1 MTQSLA
7 ARRPVPS
14 IQDVRHGRGPDR
26 AARPNCRIPHDHPQ
40 RDVVAMFRRD
50 TPAEAAFRMQVRAWL
65 EANLP
70 MALRDRTT
78 RPPPAELM
86 PWYRALSRQ
95 GWIAPHW
102 PKQHGGMGATLNEQ
116 IVMTEELARIGAPHL
131 PVQGLNHIGPIL
143 MEFGTDA
150 QKDRH
155 LPPIVEGTTIWAQGY
170 SEPGAGSD
178 LASLSTRATLEGD
191 RFVVRGQK
199 IWTTWAH
206 YSDWIYALVRTDP
219 QAQPRQAGIS
229 FLLIDLK
236 SPGIRIRPIT
246 TIAGDDEFSEVFFDD
261 VEVPA
266 ENLVGKLNDGWRIAN
281 ALLGHERLG
290 TSNPQFVLMALERIR
305 TMARATGIIAD
316 PAFQDRLAAASIEV
330 TALSAL
336 FSHAVEL
343 TNQRQSLGPEASVI
357 KIVGS
362 ELLQTLNELLI
373 EAAGG
378 HAASVEPVATNFGAV
393 DAAVSFL
400 FSRRVTIYGGTSEI
414 QRNVLAR
421 RVLNLP
427 N

>member
-7 ARRPVPS
+7 ARRPLPS
-14 IQDVRHGRGPDR
+14 IQDVRHGHGPDR
-26 AARPNCRIPHDHPQ
+26 AARPNRRIPHDHPQ

-102 PKQHGGMGATLNEQ
+102 PKQYGGMGATLNEQ

-155 LPPIVEGTTIWAQGY
+155 LPPIVEGTAIWAQGY